1 MLPAD
6 CSLRLVA
13 ELRAALDA
21 CGEQQRQLDQSLRV
35 CRRLLR
41 AWEPTR
47 PAAPEP
53 TPGPEPNEED
63 PSPACAPSLQ
73 DLTELELLTQ
83 ALEKAVR
90 VRKGISKVG
99 EGDKAPS
106 LKPRTVATP
115 PATTTSVPP
124 QAPGQAGNGTS
135 ETRSPRGIRQPKVP
149 ARSLPEHRLL
159 STRERTSLG
168 RGARATRPS
177 LGDQQVT
184 PSVTPL
190 VPEAFTLKEK
200 GTLLRLPMA
209 FWKAASQNAQRHCTS
224 FVKALRRVNQ
234 AAPSHVCTMPGKLSI
249 VVTSLPPPPVSEG
262 RTAPPL
268 HPVIS
273 VSISQRRSP
282 LSLFPGQ
289 CPLIPQ
295 GLWGSFL
302 AFRRARHPS
311 CGPAWPCPAG
321 WNNWH
326 PSPDS
331 WVLVCP
337 SLWAQIDSTQAS
349 DSANATARTRF
360 LLKMQAASGWP
371 GVGLSAAVVEAEVG
385 RLRKACLRLRLRMGT
400 ELAAA
405 PTDCVQEYRCLL
417 LLEGLQATVGQC
429 LHWLQ
434 ELRKVVAKHHLE
446 LCPSGMPARASC
458 LCEGGADAAWSPQP
472 LLYSSTQELQTL
484 AALRLRV
491 AMLDQ
496 QLHLEKVLMDELL
509 PLVRTQR
516 PCCVAVCRAVHSLL
530 CNGGQHFPTVLQD
543 EPAD

>member
-90 VRKGISKVG
+90 DPAATAHGLL
-99 EGDKAPS
+99 EG
-106 LKPRTVATP
+106 
-115 PATTTSVPP
+115 SVPKC
-124 QAPGQAGNGTS
+124 S
-135 ETRSPRGIRQPKVP
+135 
-149 ARSLPEHRLL
+149 
-159 STRERTSLG
+159 
-168 RGARATRPS
+168 
-177 LGDQQVT
+177 
-184 PSVTPL
+184 
-190 VPEAFTLKEK
+190 
-200 GTLLRLPMA
+200 
-209 FWKAASQNAQRHCTS
+209 
-224 FVKALRRVNQ
+224 
-234 AAPSHVCTMPGKLSI
+234 
-249 VVTSLPPPPVSEG
+249 
-262 RTAPPL
+262 
-268 HPVIS
+268 
-273 VSISQRRSP
+273 
-282 LSLFPGQ
+282 

-349 DSANATARTRF
+349 DSANAAARTRF
-360 LLKMQAASGWP
+360 LLKMQAAVSCQACGSLRTGGRLKELP
-371 GVGLSAAVVEAEVG
+371 GKSQHGMTREALGSAAWATV
-385 RLRKACLRLRLRMGT
+385 L
-400 ELAAA
+400 A

-516 PCCVAVCRAVHSLL
+516 PCCAAVCRAVHSLL

>member
-90 VRKGISKVG
+90 DPAATAHGLL
-99 EGDKAPS
+99 EG
-106 LKPRTVATP
+106 
-115 PATTTSVPP
+115 SVPKC
-124 QAPGQAGNGTS
+124 S
-135 ETRSPRGIRQPKVP
+135 
-149 ARSLPEHRLL
+149 
-159 STRERTSLG
+159 
-168 RGARATRPS
+168 
-177 LGDQQVT
+177 
-184 PSVTPL
+184 
-190 VPEAFTLKEK
+190 
-200 GTLLRLPMA
+200 
-209 FWKAASQNAQRHCTS
+209 
-224 FVKALRRVNQ
+224 
-234 AAPSHVCTMPGKLSI
+234 
-249 VVTSLPPPPVSEG
+249 
-262 RTAPPL
+262 
-268 HPVIS
+268 
-273 VSISQRRSP
+273 
-282 LSLFPGQ
+282 
-289 CPLIPQ
+289 
-295 GLWGSFL
+295 
-302 AFRRARHPS
+302 
-311 CGPAWPCPAG
+311 
-321 WNNWH
+321 
-326 PSPDS
+326 
-331 WVLVCP
+331 
-337 SLWAQIDSTQAS
+337 
-349 DSANATARTRF
+349 
-360 LLKMQAASGWP
+360 SGWP

-385 RLRKACLRLRLRMGT
+385 RLRKACLRLRLRMGA

-516 PCCVAVCRAVHSLL
+516 PCCAAVCRAVHSLL

>member
-90 VRKGISKVG
+90 VRKGISKDPAATAHG
-99 EGDKAPS
+99 LLEG
-106 LKPRTVATP
+106 
-115 PATTTSVPP
+115 SVPKC
-124 QAPGQAGNGTS
+124 S
-135 ETRSPRGIRQPKVP
+135 
-149 ARSLPEHRLL
+149 
-159 STRERTSLG
+159 
-168 RGARATRPS
+168 
-177 LGDQQVT
+177 
-184 PSVTPL
+184 
-190 VPEAFTLKEK
+190 
-200 GTLLRLPMA
+200 
-209 FWKAASQNAQRHCTS
+209 
-224 FVKALRRVNQ
+224 
-234 AAPSHVCTMPGKLSI
+234 
-249 VVTSLPPPPVSEG
+249 
-262 RTAPPL
+262 
-268 HPVIS
+268 
-273 VSISQRRSP
+273 
-282 LSLFPGQ
+282 

>member
-209 FWKAASQNAQRHCTS
+209 FWKAASQNAH
-224 FVKALRRVNQ
+224 
-234 AAPSHVCTMPGKLSI
+234 
-249 VVTSLPPPPVSEG
+249 
-262 RTAPPL
+262 
-268 HPVIS
+268 
-273 VSISQRRSP
+273 
-282 LSLFPGQ
+282 
-289 CPLIPQ
+289 
-295 GLWGSFL
+295 
-302 AFRRARHPS
+302 
-311 CGPAWPCPAG
+311 
-321 WNNWH
+321 
-326 PSPDS
+326 
-331 WVLVCP
+331 
-337 SLWAQIDSTQAS
+337 LWAQIDSTQAS
-349 DSANATARTRF
+349 DSANAAARTRF

-385 RLRKACLRLRLRMGT
+385 RLRKACLRLRLRMGA

-516 PCCVAVCRAVHSLL
+516 PCCAAVCRAVHSLL

>member
-209 FWKAASQNAQRHCTS
+209 FWKAASQNAH
-224 FVKALRRVNQ
+224 
-234 AAPSHVCTMPGKLSI
+234 
-249 VVTSLPPPPVSEG
+249 
-262 RTAPPL
+262 
-268 HPVIS
+268 
-273 VSISQRRSP
+273 
-282 LSLFPGQ
+282 
-289 CPLIPQ
+289 
-295 GLWGSFL
+295 
-302 AFRRARHPS
+302 
-311 CGPAWPCPAG
+311 
-321 WNNWH
+321 
-326 PSPDS
+326 
-331 WVLVCP
+331 
-337 SLWAQIDSTQAS
+337 LWAQIDSTQAS
-349 DSANATARTRF
+349 DSANAAARTRF
-360 LLKMQAASGWP
+360 LLKMQAAVSCQACGSLRTGGRLKELP
-371 GVGLSAAVVEAEVG
+371 GKSQHGMTREALGSAAWATV
-385 RLRKACLRLRLRMGT
+385 L
-400 ELAAA
+400 A

-434 ELRKVVAKHHLE
+434 ELRK
-446 LCPSGMPARASC
+446 
-458 LCEGGADAAWSPQP
+458 GGADAAWSPQP

-516 PCCVAVCRAVHSLL
+516 PCCAAVCRAVHSLL